1 MARRPTFFWPGADS
15 SYCFYVA
22 DAVKMNGTVV
32 AASPSA
38 HGGSLTAAGP
48 LGDVGDEQGEREM
61 SVCGG
66 EGLRNS
72 LLEGKPPS
80 SIYVE

>member
-1 MARRPTFFWPGADS
+1 
-15 SYCFYVA
+15 
-22 DAVKMNGTVV
+22 MNCTVV

-48 LGDVGDEQGEREM
+48 LGAVGDEQGEREM
-61 SVCGG
+61 SVCGS

-72 LLEGKPPS
+72 LLEGKTRS
-80 SIYVE
+80 SNYVE